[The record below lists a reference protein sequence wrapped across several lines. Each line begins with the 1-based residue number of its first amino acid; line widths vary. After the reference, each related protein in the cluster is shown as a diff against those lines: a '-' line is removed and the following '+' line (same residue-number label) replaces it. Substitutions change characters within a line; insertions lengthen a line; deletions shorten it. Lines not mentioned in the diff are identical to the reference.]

1 MDAAAQAAA
10 QAAANRRLN
19 DTISDLPKFYGTTK
33 DTITA
38 ENLIDRIDSSIRAL
52 AWTPGMAFEFF
63 RMALHSEAE
72 EWIRLVQ
79 ETNAEYETTWDF
91 IKPLFKARFGKRMDV
106 AKVGTVLENL
116 KMVEQTEQPMKFA
129 ARLNSAFSQL
139 REMIPRGQIV
149 NIPQDPANRTDA
161 VCEGIHDNAIRYL
174 HLQYLKY
181 FYIAGLPKYIMQ
193 LVATKDPATFTE
205 AHNEATRIFELNKV
219 NQQAG
224 AAGAAHALNNPNE
237 DGINQIR
244 GNGSQNPYRGNY
256 RGRGNRGRG
265 APRGGQQGRGGY
277 NNGGQSK
284 PSGDNQAHNQNKPTC
299 WYCSIPGHRQEDC
312 RKRIKDGKPCI
323 GLNGST
329 YWPKQ
334 KQSPVNEEQ
343 EGQGD
348 LEIQGAIGEMYTGQL
363 ANVFSGFQ

>member
-1 MDAAAQAAA
+1 MADAAAQAAA

-19 DTISDLPKFYGTTK
+19 DTISDLPKFYGTSK
-33 DTITA
+33 DTISA
-38 ENLIDRIDSSIRAL
+38 ENLIDRIDSSVLAL
-52 AWTPGMAFEFF
+52 GWTPAMAFEFF

-72 EWIRLVQ
+72 EWIKLVRD
-79 ETNAEYETTWDF
+79 TNAEYQPTWDF
-91 IKPLFKARFGKRMDV
+91 IKPLFKSRFGKRMDV

-116 KMVEQTEQPMKFA
+116 KMATVEVPMKFA
-129 ARLNSAFSQL
+129 ARINSSFSQL

-149 NIPQDPANRTDA
+149 NIPQDPAQRTDA

-205 AHNEATRIFELNKV
+205 AHDEATRIFELNKV
-219 NQQAG
+219 NG
-224 AAGAAHALNNPNE
+224 GEGAHAVTQKPE
-237 DGINQIR
+237 DEISRIGN
-244 GNGSQNPYRGNY
+244 GNGSQNPYRGNF
-256 RGRGNRGRG
+256 RGRGPRGRG

-277 NNGGQSK
+277 TNGGQQQNK
-284 PSGDNQAHNQNKPTC
+284 PPGDNQNHNQGKPTC
-299 WYCSIPGHRQEDC
+299 WFCNIPGHLQEDC
-312 RKRIKDGKPCI
+312 RKRIRENKPCI

-329 YWPKQ
+329 YWPKP
-334 KQSPVNEEQ
+334 KQSPIDEEKQ
-343 EGQGD
+343 DGGEDG
-348 LEIQGAIGEMYTGQL
+348 IQGAIGEMYTGHL

>member
-1 MDAAAQAAA
+1 MADAAAQAAA
-10 QAAANRRLN
+10 AAAANRRLN
-19 DTISDLPKFYGTTK
+19 ETISDLPKFYGTSK

-38 ENLIDRIDSSIRAL
+38 ENLIDRIDSSIGAL
-52 AWTPGMAFEFF
+52 AWSQNMAFEFF

-72 EWIRLVQ
+72 EWIKLVR
-79 ETNAEYETTWDF
+79 ETNAEFATTWDF

-116 KMVEQTEQPMKFA
+116 KMAEPTEQPMKFA

-149 NIPQDPANRTDA
+149 NIPQDPAQRTDA

-205 AHNEATRIFELNKV
+205 AHDEANRIFELNKV
-219 NQQAG
+219 NQH
-224 AAGAAHALNNPNE
+224 AAHALNNPVE
-237 DGINQIR
+237 DNINQIR

-256 RGRGNRGRG
+256 RGRGGRGRG
-265 APRGGQQGRGGY
+265 APRGGQPGRGGY
-277 NNGGQSK
+277 NNGGQTK
-284 PSGDNQAHNQNKPTC
+284 PSGPGDNQAQNQNKPTC

-312 RKRIKDGKPCI
+312 RKRIREGKPCI

-329 YWPKQ
+329 YWPKP
-334 KQSPVNEEQ
+334 KQSPINEGQ
-343 EGQGD
+343 EGQGGED
-348 LEIQGAIGEMYTGQL
+348 VQGAIGEMYTGQL
-363 ANVFSGFQ
+363 ASVFSGFQ